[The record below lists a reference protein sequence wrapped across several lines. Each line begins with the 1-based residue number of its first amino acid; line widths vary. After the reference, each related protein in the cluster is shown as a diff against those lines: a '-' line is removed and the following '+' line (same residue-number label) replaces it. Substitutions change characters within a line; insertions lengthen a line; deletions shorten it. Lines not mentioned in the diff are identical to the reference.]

1 MSWKNILKQKKLSDK
16 QKKIAEAAEPKN
28 KITGAD
34 FKALAEKNKKTVNRK
49 DNRKK
54 GRGAFTD
61 RD

>member
-1 MSWKNILKQKKLSDK
+1 MSWTNILKRKLTDK
-16 QKKIAEAAEPKN
+16 QKKIAEAAEPKDE
-28 KITGAD
+28 ITGAD
-34 FKALAEKNKKTVNRK
+34 FKALAEKNKKTVTRK